1 MPQFHALQLAITLAT
16 RQRDTLAQ
24 KHAQAQRTLDFAR
37 SQMDQLQSY
46 AGETDARWMR
56 HGQVSVAPALMHH
69 HYQFMD
75 RLQHA
80 VQLQQGVLANLERQ
94 LHSAHQAQL
103 QAEVRLAGLEKL
115 LQARRQAQALR
126 QQRQEQRVTDEFAAM
141 RYLQRR
147 HNPLTGDAA

>member
-1 MPQFHALQLAITLAT
+1 MPQFRALQLAITLAT
-16 RQRDTLAQ
+16 RQRDALAQ

-37 SQMDQLQSY
+37 GQMDQLQSY

-56 HGQVSVAPALMHH
+56 HGQVSVAPELMHH

-80 VQLQQGVLANLERQ
+80 VRLQEGVLANLEKQ
-94 LHSAHQAQL
+94 LQSTHQALL
-103 QAEVRLAGLEKL
+103 QAEVRLAGLDHL
-115 LQARRQAQALR
+115 LQTRRLALAQR
-126 QQRQEQRVTDEFAAM
+126 QQRQEQRITDEFASL

-147 HNPLTGDAA
+147 HTPLTGDTL